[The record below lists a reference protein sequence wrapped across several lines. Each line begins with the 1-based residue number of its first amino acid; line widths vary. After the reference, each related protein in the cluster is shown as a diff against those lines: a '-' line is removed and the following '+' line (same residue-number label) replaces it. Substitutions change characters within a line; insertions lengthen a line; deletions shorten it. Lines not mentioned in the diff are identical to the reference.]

1 MSGGVIA
8 DGMIEARILDDV
20 VRDDISVD
28 SSIVEDVSGC
38 DVVIA
43 GDICGCGELSDG
55 LGVGGIRIGVDIR

>member
-28 SSIVEDVSGC
+28 SGIAEDVSGC

-43 GDICGCGELSDG
+43 GDVGGCEELTDG
-55 LGVGGIRIGVDIR
+55 L